1 MTDEQKKQLEEL
13 FKSSAEKAQ
22 EFSNSL
28 MAMRMAFTAN
38 PEELK
43 DEETQKEF
51 MRLNSEIDAR
61 ISFLLRSLLVQHGQ
75 VLWL

>member
-28 MAMRMAFTAN
+28 MAMRMAITAN

-43 DEETQKEF
+43 DEEAQKEF
-51 MRLNSEIDAR
+51 IKLNREIDMR
-61 ISFLLRSLLVQHGQ
+61 ISYLLRSLLVQHGQ

>member
-51 MRLNSEIDAR
+51 MRLSSEIDAR

>member
-28 MAMRMAFTAN
+28 MTMRMAFTAN

-43 DEETQKEF
+43 DEEKQKEI
-51 MRLNSEIDAR
+51 MRLSSEIDAR

>member
-43 DEETQKEF
+43 DEEKQKEF
-51 MRLNSEIDAR
+51 MRLSSEIDAR

>member
-43 DEETQKEF
+43 DEEAKKEF
-51 MRLNSEIDAR
+51 MRLSSEIDAR

>member
-22 EFSNSL
+22 EFSKSL

-43 DEETQKEF
+43 DEEAKKEF
-51 MRLNSEIDAR
+51 MRLSSEIDAR

>member
-28 MAMRMAFTAN
+28 MTMRMAFTAN

-51 MRLNSEIDAR
+51 MKLNSEIDMR
-61 ISFLLRSLLVQHGQ
+61 ISYLLRSLLVQHGQ

>member
-28 MAMRMAFTAN
+28 TAMRMAFTAN

-51 MRLNSEIDAR
+51 MRLSSEIDAR

>member
-43 DEETQKEF
+43 DEEKQKEF

>member
-28 MAMRMAFTAN
+28 MAMRMAFTAD

-51 MRLNSEIDAR
+51 MKLSSEIDAR

>member
-43 DEETQKEF
+43 DEEKQKEF
-51 MRLNSEIDAR
+51 MKLSSEIDAR

-75 VLWL
+75 VL

>member
-13 FKSSAEKAQ
+13 FKNSAEKAQ

-43 DEETQKEF
+43 DEEKQKEF
-51 MRLNSEIDAR
+51 MRLSSEIDAR
-61 ISFLLRSLLVQHGQ
+61 ISYLLRSLLVQHGQ

>member
-28 MAMRMAFTAN
+28 MTMRMAFTAN

-51 MRLNSEIDAR
+51 MKLSSEIDAR

>member
-43 DEETQKEF
+43 DEEKQKEF
-51 MRLNSEIDAR
+51 MKLSSEIDAR

>member
-28 MAMRMAFTAN
+28 MAMRMAITAN

-43 DEETQKEF
+43 DEEAQKEF
-51 MRLNSEIDAR
+51 LKLNREIDMR
-61 ISFLLRSLLVQHGQ
+61 ISYLLRSLLVQHGQ

>member
-13 FKSSAEKAQ
+13 FKSSAEKGQ

-28 MAMRMAFTAN
+28 MAMRMAITAN

-43 DEETQKEF
+43 DEEAQKEF
-51 MRLNSEIDAR
+51 VKLNREIDMR
-61 ISFLLRSLLVQHGQ
+61 ISYLLRSLLVQHGQ

>member
-28 MAMRMAFTAN
+28 IAMRMAFTAN

-43 DEETQKEF
+43 DEEAQKEF
-51 MRLNSEIDAR
+51 IKLNREIDMR
-61 ISFLLRSLLVQHGQ
+61 ISYLLRSLLVQHGQ

>member
-51 MRLNSEIDAR
+51 MRLSSEIDMR
-61 ISFLLRSLLVQHGQ
+61 ISYLLRSLLVQHGQ

>member
-28 MAMRMAFTAN
+28 MAMRMAFAAN

-43 DEETQKEF
+43 DEEKQKEF

>member
-28 MAMRMAFTAN
+28 MAMRMAITAN

-43 DEETQKEF
+43 DEEAQKEF
-51 MRLNSEIDAR
+51 VKLNREIDMR
-61 ISFLLRSLLVQHGQ
+61 ISYLLRSLLVQHGQ